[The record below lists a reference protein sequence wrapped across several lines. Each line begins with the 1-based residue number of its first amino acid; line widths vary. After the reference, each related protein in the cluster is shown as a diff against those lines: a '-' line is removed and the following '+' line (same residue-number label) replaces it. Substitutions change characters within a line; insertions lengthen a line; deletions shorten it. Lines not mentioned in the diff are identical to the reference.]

1 MVAVLS
7 GTLSLVYYDEVF
19 SPEYEFSIQV
29 LLCTMTN
36 WSESRI
42 WILQYTRCHIH
53 KLWWWYCQVLV
64 CTTKYSVQ
72 NMNFAFKPAFR
83 PAGTLVYYDKVF
95 RVQNMNFAPPSLVG
109 ESRLEASA
117 IISTLSLNQYV
128 HIDTIFSKYYFF
140 PGKIQRIKNL

>member
-1 MVAVLS
+1 MLWWR
-7 GTLSLVYYDEVF
+7 YF
-19 SPEYEFSIQV
+19 QV
-29 LLCTMTN
+29 LLVLCTTTKYSVQN
-36 WSESRI
+36 INFAFRYSCVLWGSIQQSRI

-64 CTTKYSVQ
+64 CTTKYSAQ
-72 NMNFAFKPAFR
+72 NMNFAFRPAFR

-109 ESRLEASA
+109 ESRWEAS

-128 HIDTIFSKYYFF
+128 HIDTTFSRYYFF
-140 PGKIQRIKNL
+140 LGKYNE